1 MMRVFMIF
9 DNSLKLNI
17 VLDSE
22 ALSGA
27 LQYRVLVKGSVIW
40 KQFLWKMNRSLWTQ
54 PPKTISW
61 DNYIE
66 RIHYRDEI
74 LMKLQSGG
82 WNGAY

>member
-1 MMRVFMIF
+1 M
-9 DNSLKLNI
+9 
-17 VLDSE
+17 E
-22 ALSGA
+22 AVSYEKWIGHC
-27 LQYRVLVKGSVIW
+27 GH
-40 KQFLWKMNRSLWTQ
+40 NHPRS
-54 PPKTISW
+54 ISW

>member
-27 LQYRVLVKGSVIW
+27 LQYRLLVKGSVIW
-40 KQFLWKMNRSLWTQ
+40 KQFPMKNEQVIVDTTTQ
-54 PPKTISW
+54 DPFLEITIQRE
-61 DNYIE
+61 YITE
-66 RIHYRDEI
+66 
-74 LMKLQSGG
+74 MKYS
-82 WNGAY
+82 